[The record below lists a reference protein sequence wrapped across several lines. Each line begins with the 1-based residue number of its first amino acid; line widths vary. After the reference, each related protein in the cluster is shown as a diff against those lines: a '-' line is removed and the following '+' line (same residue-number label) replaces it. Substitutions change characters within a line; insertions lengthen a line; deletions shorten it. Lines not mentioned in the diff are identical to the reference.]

1 MKMKKRSEARRGRG
15 DSRDADLGMR
25 IRALRLERGLSQTA
39 LADSLNLTFQQVQKY
54 EKGVNRVSAT
64 RLLQIA
70 EILNVPVTFLYGSA
84 AQTDTSDTD
93 SVEAG
98 LEFLTTA
105 GAVRLLRAYAQMIP
119 ARRAVLAKLA
129 EEIVK

>member
-1 MKMKKRSEARRGRG
+1 MKKRNEARRGRS
-15 DSRDADLGMR
+15 DSRDAELGVR

-39 LADSLNLTFQQVQKY
+39 LADSLSLTFQQVQKY

-70 EILNVPVTFLYGSA
+70 ETLNVPVMFFYGPTTRA
-84 AQTDTSDTD
+84 NKPDTD

-105 GAVRLLRAYAQMIP
+105 GAVRLLRAYSQMIP
-119 ARRAVLAKLA
+119 AQRAALTKLA
-129 EEIVK
+129 EEIAK